1 MYIYKIAVN
10 AQASNLVLILK
21 TKSRELTVYSETKI
35 QYLAFINVRNKTK
48 KKPYLIIFGLQLS
61 ACSFWFKVHLN
72 YWNPQY
78 NATWKIRGQQCIY
91 ISWNSVKSYY
101 RHCTQ
106 SGLSVLATILLCEI
120 TLQYWC
126 RYWGYDYIIL

>member
-48 KKPYLIIFGLQLS
+48 KNISYHFWSTAQRMLLLI
-61 ACSFWFKVHLN
+61 
-72 YWNPQY
+72 
-78 NATWKIRGQQCIY
+78 
-91 ISWNSVKSYY
+91 
-101 RHCTQ
+101 
-106 SGLSVLATILLCEI
+106 
-120 TLQYWC
+120 
-126 RYWGYDYIIL
+126 

>member
-48 KKPYLIIFGLQLS
+48 KKNISYHFWSTAQRMLLLI
-61 ACSFWFKVHLN
+61 
-72 YWNPQY
+72 
-78 NATWKIRGQQCIY
+78 
-91 ISWNSVKSYY
+91 
-101 RHCTQ
+101 
-106 SGLSVLATILLCEI
+106 
-120 TLQYWC
+120 
-126 RYWGYDYIIL
+126 